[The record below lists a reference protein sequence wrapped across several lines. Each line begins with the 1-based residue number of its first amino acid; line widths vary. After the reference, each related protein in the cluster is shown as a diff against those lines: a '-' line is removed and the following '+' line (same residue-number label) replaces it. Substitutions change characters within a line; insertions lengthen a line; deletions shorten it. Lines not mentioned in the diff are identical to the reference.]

1 MTHSFP
7 TRRSSDLHETATG
20 DGDQRKGPDA
30 GAAFVLFPVPA
41 NRKRQRIGQG
51 EADDMGKRLL
61 PGRDRHHAADPPPWP
76 LAIPSAEPR
85 SASPLLTAKAR
96 PPRSFSGLRAPP
108 YLSDNRLV

>member
-61 PGRDRHHAADPPPWP
+61 PGRDRHHAADPPAW
-76 LAIPSAEPR
+76 R
-85 SASPLLTAKAR
+85 SEERRVGKECVSTCRSRWSPYHSKKKEVE
-96 PPRSFSGLRAPP
+96 
-108 YLSDNRLV
+108 NRIQI